1 MTGKFASPL
10 VSNGL
15 IAGITMALM
24 TIATPAMAD
33 TTLLTSQVSISTA
46 NLDLGTPHGRQ
57 MLERRINAAIG
68 NMCGAPVFGDRD
80 ESDLLRACRDEA
92 RAAVQPQV
100 TAAVSRANLTVASA
114 R

>member
-15 IAGITMALM
+15 IAGMTMALM

-33 TTLLTSQVSISTA
+33 TTLLTSQVSVSTT
-46 NLDLGTPHGRQ
+46 NLDLGTLHGRQ
-57 MLERRINAAIG
+57 MLERRISAAIST
-68 NMCGAPVFGDRD
+68 MCGAPVFGDRA
-80 ESDLLRACRDEA
+80 EADLLRACRDEA

-100 TAAVSRANLTVASA
+100 KAVVSRANMTVASA

>member
-15 IAGITMALM
+15 IAGMTMVLM

-33 TTLLTSQVSISTA
+33 TTLLTSKASISTT
-46 NLDLGTPHGRQ
+46 NLDLGTPQGRQ
-57 MLERRINAAIG
+57 VLERRINTAISD
-68 NMCGAPVFGDRD
+68 MCGAPVFGD
-80 ESDLLRACRDEA
+80 SDQADARRACRDEA

-100 TAAVSRANLTVASA
+100 NAMVNRASLTVASA